1 MKFIE
6 ALRLRSKLFLLF
18 ILITLGLVIL
28 GMMGTINT
36 RAMKSRIDNL
46 YFGTLIPVTELN
58 DILYTYNANIL
69 PSIYKAKNNLI
80 APSELQETLYSSLK
94 EIEYKWKSYK
104 SHYKSRD
111 ELAYV
116 GYASQ
121 EIDKTNRYFYK
132 VLAASKEGLDMQK
145 LSISILDIKTE
156 HINSVIKKLLDY
168 EMSVARFERRTFLQN
183 YHAMMRNMGLILGI
197 IIFAV
202 LFVTY
207 SVFKSIQKEHTKLEA
222 ATKKLR
228 LLNKKLENASYTDSL
243 TSLHNR
249 RYFNFIYERE
259 LRRAKREK
267 KYVTFMMIDIDFF
280 KQYNDTYGHI
290 AGDHTLQIV
299 AKVIKSCF
307 KRPSDF
313 VFRLGGEEFGV
324 LLLDTDELNSARLAK
339 ELCKKVKEQGIEHK
353 ASKVADVVTISVG
366 VVSCIADD
374 MLDGDDLIRRADD
387 MLYKA
392 KEGGRDRYMI
402 TSEVIEKSEE
412 SKAAHSSA
420 A

>member
-1 MKFIE
+1 M
-6 ALRLRSKLFLLF
+6 
-18 ILITLGLVIL
+18 
-28 GMMGTINT
+28 
-36 RAMKSRIDNL
+36 
-46 YFGTLIPVTELN
+46 
-58 DILYTYNANIL
+58 
-69 PSIYKAKNNLI
+69 
-80 APSELQETLYSSLK
+80 
-94 EIEYKWKSYK
+94 
-104 SHYKSRD
+104 
-111 ELAYV
+111 
-116 GYASQ
+116 
-121 EIDKTNRYFYK
+121 
-132 VLAASKEGLDMQK
+132 
-145 LSISILDIKTE
+145 KTE
-156 HINSVIKKLLDY
+156 HINNVIKKLLDY

-183 YHAMMRNMGLILGI
+183 YHAMMRNMGLILAI

-228 LLNKKLENASYTDSL
+228 MLNKKLENASYTDSL
-243 TSLHNR
+243 TGLHNR

-387 MLYKA
+387 MLYRA

-412 SKAAHSSA
+412 PKAAHTSA